1 VAPRQDNAPRRGNF
15 AVMAALDP
23 TDDPTYRL
31 FRQRFG
37 ALRRSR
43 QTESLLTVAAVLLL
57 FMIAAAWTDLSP
69 GKIADGIPRIGE
81 YFGKLFSIEPK
92 GSSGPIGVLALPHLL
107 GGVKEPQSVAYWF
120 YRIGTYLSLLWQTIE
135 MAILSTAI
143 GFGAAFALSFPA
155 TRIFV
160 GSQTI
165 VFITRRLLEVMRTV
179 PQVVLAFILVWP
191 FGIGP
196 LAGIVAIAVHTTGTL
211 GKLFCELNENADLRP
226 VDGIR
231 SVGGSWLAQIRLGVV
246 PQVLPGFFSYA
257 LLRFEINVRS
267 STIIG
272 FVGAGGIGQELK
284 RVIGFNIYEEVSA
297 IVILILLIV
306 VAIDLLSEQIRHRFI
321 GARSFTGTTS

>member
-1 VAPRQDNAPRRGNF
+1 MMTAS
-15 AVMAALDP
+15 DP
-23 TDDPTYRL
+23 TDDPAYRL
-31 FRQRFG
+31 FQQRFG
-37 ALRRSR
+37 VLRRSR
-43 QTESLLTVAAVLLL
+43 QTETALTIAAVILL
-57 FMIAAAWTDLSP
+57 FVIAAAWTDFSP
-69 GKIADGIPRIGE
+69 EKVADGIPRIGE

-92 GSSGPIGVLALPHLL
+92 GSPAPMAVLALPHLF
-107 GGVKEPQSVAYWF
+107 GSVKEPQSVAYWF
-120 YRIGTYLSLLWQTIE
+120 YRIGTYLSLLWQTIQ
-135 MAILSTAI
+135 MAILATAL

-155 TRIFV
+155 TRTFV
-160 GSQTI
+160 GSRFI
-165 VFITRRLLEVMRTV
+165 VFATRRFLEVMRTI

-196 LAGIVAIAVHTTGTL
+196 LAGIVAIAIHTTGTL

-226 VDGIR
+226 VEGIR
-231 SVGGSWLAQIRLGVV
+231 SVGGSWLAQIRFGVV
-246 PQVLPGFFSYA
+246 PQVLPGFLSYA

-306 VAIDLLSEQIRHRFI
+306 VAIDLLSEKIRHRFI
-321 GARSFTGTTS
+321 GAVR

>member
-1 VAPRQDNAPRRGNF
+1 
-15 AVMAALDP
+15 MTSLDP
-23 TDDPTYRL
+23 TADPAYLL
-31 FRQRFG
+31 FRQRFDT
-37 ALRRSR
+37 LRRSR
-43 QTESLLTVAAVLLL
+43 QTESALTVAAVILL
-57 FMIAAAWTDLSP
+57 FVIAATWTDFSP

-81 YFGKLFSIEPK
+81 YFQKLFSIEPK
-92 GSSGPIGVLALPHLL
+92 GSTNPVAVLAMPHLF
-107 GGVKEPQSVAYWF
+107 GNVKEPQSIAYWF
-120 YRIGTYLSLLWQTIE
+120 YRIGTYASLLWQTIE
-135 MAILSTAI
+135 MAILATAL

-155 TRIFV
+155 THTFV
-160 GSQTI
+160 GNRTI
-165 VFITRRLLEVMRTV
+165 VFATRRFLEILRTI

-196 LAGIVAIAVHTTGTL
+196 LAGIVAIAAHTTGTL

-246 PQVLPGFFSYA
+246 PQVLPGFLSYA

-297 IVILILLIV
+297 ICICILLIV

-321 GARSFTGTTS
+321 GAMQ

>member
-1 VAPRQDNAPRRGNF
+1 MQNLT
-15 AVMAALDP
+15 ALP
-23 TDDPTYRL
+23 NPIDDPAYRL
-31 FRQRFG
+31 FLQRFS

-43 QTESLLTVAAVLLL
+43 QTESVLMVAAAILL
-57 FMIAAAWTDLSP
+57 FLIAATWTDFSP
-69 GKIADGIPRIGE
+69 EKIFAGIPRIGE
-81 YFGKLFSIEPK
+81 YFDKLFSIQPR
-92 GSSGPIGVLALPHLL
+92 GSATPVSVLALPHLF

-120 YRIGTYLSLLWQTIE
+120 YRIGTYLTLLWQTIE
-135 MAILSTAI
+135 MAILATAL

-155 TRIFV
+155 TRTFV
-160 GSQTI
+160 GARTI
-165 VFITRRLLEVMRTV
+165 VLMTRRLLEVMRTI

-211 GKLFCELNENADLRP
+211 GKLFVELNENADLRP

-231 SVGGSWLAQIRLGVV
+231 STGGSWLAQIRLGVV
-246 PQVLPGFFSYA
+246 PQVLPGFLSYT

-297 IVILILLIV
+297 ICICILLIV
-306 VAIDLLSEQIRHRFI
+306 VAIDLASEQIRHRVI
-321 GARSFTGTTS
+321 GVVA